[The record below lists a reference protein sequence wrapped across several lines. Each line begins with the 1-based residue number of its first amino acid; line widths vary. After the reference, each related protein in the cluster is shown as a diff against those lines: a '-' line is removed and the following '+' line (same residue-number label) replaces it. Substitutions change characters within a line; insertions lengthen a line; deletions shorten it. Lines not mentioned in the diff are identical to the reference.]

1 MLSLSPA
8 VTSTPDPPFIDPPF
22 QLNAAETAQYAPELT
37 GYRMLAT
44 MARRLGW
51 PSVSG
56 KRVLDFGCGVRFAR
70 TINNLNLDIGLYAG
84 VDVNREAISWL
95 QDHLTDQRF
104 LFRRI
109 NDESPMYNPDGIEAG
124 DYAAVE
130 TFAGLDLDA
139 ACMFSVITH
148 QRPHEARRI
157 FALLRKI
164 LGVGRQLYFTA
175 LMLDGIVEYAEGAE
189 EVGLMSVYNPDYL
202 AGLVTEA
209 GFAIDHLY
217 PPTEFQQHAFVC
229 HAV

>member
-1 MLSLSPA
+1 MLSYDPA
-8 VTSTPDPPFIDPPF
+8 VTSTPDPPFVDPPF
-22 QLNAAETAQYAPELT
+22 QLNAEGIAQFAPELT
-37 GYRMLAT
+37 GYRMMAT

-51 PSVSG
+51 TSLSG
-56 KRVLDFGCGVRFAR
+56 KKLLDFGCGVRFAR

-84 VDVNREAISWL
+84 VDVNHAAIAWL
-95 QDHLTDQRF
+95 QDHLPEPRF

-109 NDESPMYNPDGIEAG
+109 DDENPMYNPGGVEAG

-130 TFAGLDLDA
+130 ALAELGFDA

-148 QRPHEARRI
+148 QRPHESRRTL
-157 FALLRKI
+157 ALLRKI
-164 LGVGRQLYFTA
+164 LPAGRQLYFTA
-175 LMLDGIVEYAEGAE
+175 LLLDGVDDYVEAHEQ
-189 EVGLMSVYNPDYL
+189 VCLMSAYNGDYL

-209 GFAIDHLY
+209 GFAIDHIH